1 MTWPSA
7 RHVGEVIDMS
17 STASP
22 RRRRGGASR
31 RSRKLWDQTTARNL
45 KQPKHWRERGRDIK
59 AAMTTIAATA
69 PRLSRLVLP
78 KSPAQ
83 AASFSLR
90 DGPNFLVV
98 AVHRVVSAKLA
109 TDEFDCFVLS
119 GKFSHRP
126 ATCAQDAPRSHH

>member
-45 KQPKHWRERGRDIK
+45 KQPKQWRERGRDIK

-78 KSPAQ
+78 NLRLKRR
-83 AASFSLR
+83 ASRYETGQIFLWLR
-90 DGPNFLVV
+90 YT
-98 AVHRVVSAKLA
+98 A
-109 TDEFDCFVLS
+109 
-119 GKFSHRP
+119 
-126 ATCAQDAPRSHH
+126 